1 MSFEAGQYD
10 NNEHTKREVK
20 RSMLKRVDD
29 LAGRV
34 DVDGSVS
41 DEIVVEELFQDNIS
55 LACQV

>member
-1 MSFEAGQYD
+1 
-10 NNEHTKREVK
+10 
-20 RSMLKRVDD
+20 MLKRVDD